1 MDEQS
6 LSLVQR
12 PTTPIAIVA
21 PRIMSMVE
29 IEALKEICKVAAYS
43 GFLSSNAPM
52 SDMARRVADAFFVA
66 SYGHELGVSTMT
78 SLRQIYVIDGKLA
91 TSGQLMLSL
100 VRRGGVDVMI
110 PDPANITNIATVA
123 LRRPGSDW
131 REYSFT
137 QAMAEKAG
145 LWGKNTWAKYP
156 SQMMIW
162 RAVSIGCRFE
172 ASDIAGGL
180 HTVEEL
186 SPETPVDEDGAPTG
200 PIVVSVVTKPSEQ
213 PAATP
218 PIIVETPVTTPATPA
233 TPAVSS
239 TNTTGDD
246 EKKPDPADWT
256 KTTDWP
262 KFLEWL
268 AARKRN
274 GQPAALTDAEALS
287 LVGAPNWFP
296 TYPTI
301 KAAAEAVAHELDK
314 PAPEQPAQ
322 PKNPPKPTTSVPS
335 GWTNESWTQLVDLCA
350 RDYNMTT
357 DEMAKLLEVGNLR
370 TVYPALPAAEVAIRN
385 AAEKRQVPMCC
396 YQATYHEVQSKKVVD
411 LLGPNKALFRVFG
424 GRENLTKLLG
434 GADGKQFA
442 SENGLEAWELNKT
455 YDIDGIRVSWQ
466 AEGRSN
472 RKVLGLSLRVPYPPT
487 DSESAA
493 EDNVPTPPWEP
504 PPGEGENL
512 DDWFD
517 DKKEEVLE
525 RTIST

>member
-1 MDEQS
+1 MDADHLGNSDQQLPVVPTAES
-6 LSLVQR
+6 KATLFRKLANVMGKIGRIPKAGENTFHHYTYATASDVADAIRKAMAEENIAFLVD
-12 PTTPIAIVA
+12 
-21 PRIMSMVE
+21 MVE
-29 IEALKEICKVAAYS
+29 IRQEPLQKGIRTHAKFEFTFACGETGATVTRHWTAEADDTGDKGINKVATAAEKY
-43 GFLSSNAPM
+43 FLM
-52 SDMARRVADAFFVA
+52 KTFI
-66 SYGHELGVSTMT
+66 VSTEDEPDT
-78 SLRQIYVIDGKLA
+78 DGEE
-91 TSGQLMLSL
+91 GLSKN
-100 VRRGGVDVMI
+100 
-110 PDPANITNIATVA
+110 PPA
-123 LRRPGSDW
+123 RSRD
-131 REYSFT
+131 REAFSR
-137 QAMAEKAG
+137 
-145 LWGKNTWAKYP
+145 P
-156 SQMMIW
+156 SQQQQ
-162 RAVSIGCRFE
+162 S
-172 ASDIAGGL
+172 
-180 HTVEEL
+180 
-186 SPETPVDEDGAPTG
+186 SPQQQR
-200 PIVVSVVTKPSEQ
+200 S
-213 PAATP
+213 TP
-218 PIIVETPVTTPATPA
+218 PSQTQTPITPIDWT
-233 TPAVSS
+233 
-239 TNTTGDD
+239 TTG
-246 EKKPDPADWT
+246 
-256 KTTDWP
+256 DWP

-268 AARKRN
+268 ASRKRN
-274 GQPAALTDAEALS
+274 GQPAALTDTDALA